1 MYKGDSLYRITS
13 VGRKIVKGA
22 RSYNRNEV
30 LDFIY
35 PGGTASV
42 ESVAAHCFGGDG
54 MRARMALRRLER
66 KGLVEDLAGK
76 RTAGGVYGS
85 F

>member
-13 VGRKIVKGA
+13 IGRKVVKGS
-22 RSYNRNEV
+22 RPYNRNDV

-42 ESVAAHCFGGDG
+42 ESVATHCFGGDG
-54 MRARMALRRLER
+54 MKARMALRRLER
-66 KGLVEDLAGK
+66 KRLVEELGRK
-76 RTAGGVYGS
+76 EGYGS

>member
-1 MYKGDSLYRITS
+1 MYNGDALYRITAT
-13 VGRKIVKGA
+13 GKKIVKSSGPNG
-22 RSYNRNEV
+22 RDTV

-42 ESVAAHCFGGDG
+42 ESVATHCFGGSG
-54 MRARMALRRLER
+54 MKARMALRRLER
-66 KGLVEDLAGK
+66 HRLVEELGK
-76 RTAGGVYGS
+76 AREGGYGGR